1 MTLKHRWIYYDVYY
15 FERLKI
21 KKFTEHNQSLHLNV
35 VGGESGPAGYSRLS
49 VDCIKRCTKT
59 SSSFWRLWILALVF
73 IILVLDIQD
82 SEAWWWRRRT
92 KSSNCNG
99 GKPYYF
105 GTTNLW
111 CIKKYKR
118 GAAPSRGTWTLK
130 HRWIY
135 YEGFYF
141 ERLGNGEVYGKQP
154 TAASKCSWRRE
165 SSPAGYSS
173 LSVNCI
179 KRCTEKYR
187 ARYGRYRLLSNNCH
201 HFANNPTTLK
211 QQIFGVLKK
220 RGAAPSRGT
229 LTLKHRWIYY
239 DVYYFERLK

>member
-1 MTLKHRWIYYDVYY
+1 MKSPMI
-15 FERLKI
+15 F
-21 KKFTEHNQSLHLNV
+21 S
-35 VGGESGPAGYSRLS
+35 
-49 VDCIKRCTKT
+49 
-59 SSSFWRLWILALVF
+59 LALVF

-141 ERLGNGEVYGKQP
+141 ERLGNGEVYGTKP

-187 ARYGRYRLLSNNCH
+187 ARYGRYLITVIILPTSYHTFCANTPPVLTGVESLNYFQIRPLNFLCELQGVILCSHVLVWLIGFVDDHHSQPFSSNITHPCIKID
-201 HFANNPTTLK
+201 LRY
-211 QQIFGVLKK
+211 VD
-220 RGAAPSRGT
+220 
-229 LTLKHRWIYY
+229 Y
-239 DVYYFERLK
+239 DIP

>member
-1 MTLKHRWIYYDVYY
+1 MYKNIELVLEALDCLLVIVTILPTKWQTFCVNT
-15 FERLKI
+15 RLA
-21 KKFTEHNQSLHLNV
+21 L
-35 VGGESGPAGYSRLS
+35 
-49 VDCIKRCTKT
+49 
-59 SSSFWRLWILALVF
+59 LALVF

-141 ERLGNGEVYGKQP
+141 ERLGNGEVYGNKP

-201 HFANNPTTLK
+201 HFANNTTNTCLLK
-211 QQIFGVLKK
+211 RVKSLFITVWLIGFVDDHHSQPFSSNITHPCIKIDLRYVYLVNIKAF
-220 RGAAPSRGT
+220 
-229 LTLKHRWIYY
+229 KHLYI
-239 DVYYFERLK
+239 